1 MFRLQIKSPET
12 TVWRAPA
19 LMETQ
24 VFSEAMQIAD
34 RMAKACHRTA
44 TANCS
49 TTKGW
54 VVEIVGE
61 AGKIFYRSPVAWA

>member
-1 MFRLQIKSPET
+1 MFRLQIKAQELT
-12 TVWRAPA
+12 IWLAPDP
-19 LMETQ
+19 MDTK
-24 VFSEAMQIAD
+24 VFSEAMQVAD

-49 TTKGW
+49 STKAW
-54 VVEIVGE
+54 VVEIVGD